1 MTNLDTL
8 ADERQRIKT
17 DERKLLGEFSEIR
30 GKLDKTRSELQESR
44 KIRDELNETVRA
56 LKKTRDNLRDKARQN
71 ITKLKTLQ
79 KTAPKLLT
87 SVTAEHELQQLEWQV
102 QAVPLGKEEEKR
114 LMIKIRALEIQVTAS
129 KKLLRLR
136 DEVAKDSEEADKLHS
151 KIQELAEESQKH
163 HEETVIFSERFQA
176 LKIKQ
181 EDVRKSLNQLRGEYK
196 DTDEQYQVVRK
207 SIDLADKMSQRQKEE
222 THKQNLKETAK
233 KKLSQGAK
241 LSLHELGA
249 LYEEEE

>member
-17 DERKLLGEFSEIR
+17 DERKLLGALAEAR
-30 GKLDKTRSELQESR
+30 TKLDKTRDELQQSR
-44 KIRDELNETVRA
+44 KTRDELNETVRA

-71 ITKLKTLQ
+71 ITRLKTLQ
-79 KTAPKLLT
+79 KNAPKLIQ

-102 QAVPLGKEEEKR
+102 QTAPLGKEEEKR
-114 LMIKIRALEIQVTAS
+114 LMIKIRALETQVTAS
-129 KKLLRLR
+129 KKILRLR
-136 DEVAKDSEEADKLHS
+136 DEVAKDQKEADELHS
-151 KIQELAEESQKH
+151 KIQQLAEESQKH
-163 HEETVIFSERFQA
+163 HEEIVILSERFGA

-181 EDVRKSLNQLRGEYK
+181 DDVRKALNLLRGEYK
-196 DTDEQYQVVRK
+196 DTDEKYQVVRK
-207 SIDLADKMSQRQKEE
+207 SLDLAEKMTQRQKEE
-222 THKQNLKETAK
+222 AHKQNLKETAK
-233 KKLSQGAK
+233 KKLSQGEK